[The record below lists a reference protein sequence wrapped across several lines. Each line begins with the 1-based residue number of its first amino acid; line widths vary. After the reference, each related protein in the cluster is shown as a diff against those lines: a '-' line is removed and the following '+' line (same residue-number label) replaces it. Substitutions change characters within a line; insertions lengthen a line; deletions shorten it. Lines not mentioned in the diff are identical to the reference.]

1 MRLKRIL
8 PQPFL
13 SLVLL
18 GSWLLINNSLAAG
31 SILMGAIVGLMVP
44 WITHR
49 FWEIRARVVAPL
61 ALLGYAGV
69 VVVDIIRANFVVAR
83 QVLGPN
89 RALRS
94 QLFEL
99 ELDLRDSLPLSILAA
114 TITLTPGTVS
124 CRISP
129 DQTRIWVHALH
140 SDEIADDIA
149 EIKQRYESRL
159 QRIFGQTAASGGTE
173 QPHSRIKP

>member
-1 MRLKRIL
+1 MRRIL
-8 PQPFL
+8 PQPLL
-13 SLVLL
+13 SLILL
-18 GSWLLINNSLAAG
+18 ISWLVINNSLHPA
-31 SILMGAIVGLMVP
+31 SIVMGAIVALVIP

-49 FWEIRARVVAPL
+49 FWEIRAVVKSPV
-61 ALLGYAGV
+61 ALLGYLGV
-69 VVVDIIRANFVVAR
+69 VMVDIIRANFVVAR

-94 QLFEL
+94 QLFRM
-99 ELDLRDSLPLSILAA
+99 DLHLQGALPVSILAA

-129 DQTRIWVHALH
+129 DQSHLWVHALH
-140 SDEIADDIA
+140 ADDLTEEIA

-159 QRIFGQTAASGGTE
+159 LRVFGQTANGATS
-173 QPHSRIKP
+173 QPSNPGAES

>member
-1 MRLKRIL
+1 MRRIL
-8 PQPFL
+8 PQPLL

-18 GSWLLINNSLAAG
+18 ISWLVINNSIHPA
-31 SILMGAIVGLMVP
+31 SIVMGAIVALVIP

-49 FWEIRARVVAPL
+49 FWEIRAGVKSPV
-61 ALLGYAGV
+61 ALLGYLGI

-94 QLFEL
+94 QLFEM
-99 ELDLRDSLPLSILAA
+99 ELDLQGALPVSILAA

-129 DQTRIWVHALH
+129 DQSRLWVHALH
-140 SDEIADDIA
+140 ADDLSEEIA

-159 QRIFGQTAASGGTE
+159 MRIFGQTDQRTARSSSTPGTE
-173 QPHSRIKP
+173 S

>member
-1 MRLKRIL
+1 MRRVL
-8 PQPFL
+8 PQPLL

-18 GSWLLINNSLAAG
+18 ASWLLINNSIHPG
-31 SILMGAIVGLMVP
+31 SIVMGAIVALVVP

-49 FWEIRARVVAPL
+49 FWEISAGVKSPV
-61 ALLGYAGV
+61 ALLGYLGV
-69 VVVDIIRANFVVAR
+69 VLVDIIRANFVVAR

-94 QLFEL
+94 QLFEM
-99 ELDLRDSLPLSILAA
+99 ELDLQGALPVSTLAA

-129 DQTRIWVHALH
+129 DQSRLWVHALH
-140 SDEIADDIA
+140 ADDLSEEIA

-159 QRIFGQTAASGGTE
+159 MRVFGQTTNRTTSQSSSPGTE
-173 QPHSRIKP
+173 S

>member
-1 MRLKRIL
+1 MRRIL
-8 PQPFL
+8 PQPLL
-13 SLVLL
+13 SLILL
-18 GSWLLINNSLAAG
+18 ISWLVINNSVHPA
-31 SILMGAIVGLMVP
+31 SVVMGAIVALVIP

-49 FWEIRARVVAPL
+49 FWEIRAVVKSPV
-61 ALLGYAGV
+61 ALLGYLGV
-69 VVVDIIRANFVVAR
+69 VMVDIIRANFVVAR

-94 QLFEL
+94 QLFRM
-99 ELDLRDSLPLSILAA
+99 DLHLQGALPVSILAA

-129 DQTRIWVHALH
+129 DQSHLWVHALH
-140 SDEIADDIA
+140 ADDLTEEIA

-159 QRIFGQTAASGGTE
+159 LRVFGQTANGATS
-173 QPHSRIKP
+173 QPSNPGAES

>member
-1 MRLKRIL
+1 MRRIL
-8 PQPFL
+8 PQPLL
-13 SLVLL
+13 SLILL
-18 GSWLLINNSLAAG
+18 ISWLVINNSIHPG
-31 SILMGAIVGLMVP
+31 TIVMGAIVALVIP

-49 FWEIRARVVAPL
+49 FWEVRAKVRSPI
-61 ALLGYAGV
+61 ALLGYLGV
-69 VVVDIIRANFVVAR
+69 VLVDIIRANFVVAR

-94 QLFEL
+94 QLFEM
-99 ELDLRDSLPLSILAA
+99 ELDLQGALPASILAA

-129 DQTRIWVHALH
+129 DQSRLWVHALH
-140 SDEIADDIA
+140 TDDIGEEIA

-159 QRIFGQTAASGGTE
+159 MRVFGQVTNRPSGQSSTPGAE
-173 QPHSRIKP
+173 S

>member
-1 MRLKRIL
+1 MRFKRIL

-18 GSWLLINNSLAAG
+18 ASWLVLNNSAAPG
-31 SILMGAIVGLMVP
+31 SILMGAIVGLVVP
-44 WITHR
+44 WITYR
-49 FWEIRARVVAPL
+49 FWEIRARVAAPL

-99 ELDLRDSLPLSILAA
+99 ELDLRDSLPISILAA

-129 DQTRIWVHALH
+129 DRSRIWVHALH
-140 SDEIADDIA
+140 SDDIA
-149 EIKQRYESRL
+149 ADITEIKQRYESRL
-159 QRIFGQTAASGGTE
+159 QRIFGQTAASDGTD
-173 QPHSRIKP
+173 QPHSRTKP

>member
-1 MRLKRIL
+1 MRRIL
-8 PQPFL
+8 PQPLL

-18 GSWLLINNSLAAG
+18 VSWLVLNNSIHPG
-31 SILMGAIVGLMVP
+31 SIVMGALVALVIP

-49 FWEIRARVVAPL
+49 FWEIRARVKRPV
-61 ALLGYAGV
+61 ALLGYLGIV
-69 VVVDIIRANFVVAR
+69 VIDIIRANFVVAR

-94 QLFEL
+94 QRFEIEL
-99 ELDLRDSLPLSILAA
+99 ELEGALPVSILAA

-129 DQTRIWVHALH
+129 DQSRLWVHALH
-140 SDEIADDIA
+140 ADDVAEEIAG
-149 EIKQRYESRL
+149 IKQRYESRL
-159 QRIFGQTAASGGTE
+159 MRIFGQVDQRTARSSSTPGTE
-173 QPHSRIKP
+173 S